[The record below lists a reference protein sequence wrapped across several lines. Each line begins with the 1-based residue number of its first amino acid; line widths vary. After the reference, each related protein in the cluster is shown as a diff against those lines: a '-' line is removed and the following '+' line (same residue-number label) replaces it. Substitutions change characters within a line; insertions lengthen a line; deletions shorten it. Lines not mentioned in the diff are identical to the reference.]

1 MCLTDSGIQIQVRN
15 VDEGVDDDEDEI
27 EDDFEDIRERDFS
40 EDSDFGRGFNYK
52 QKDFSKFLDRDEI
65 KDDTD
70 SLLAADLMDEDE
82 SYFDDTDP
90 VERSAFEEAT
100 NYFLTGKSDAYDKDD
115 LRRLYKSKE
124 KIVDSEDVSDSDDAV
139 AKMVLAVADSI
150 IRLPKITGSLFRKAK
165 TGGRKMR
172 ENMIVEDDDDNG

>member
-1 MCLTDSGIQIQVRN
+1 M
-15 VDEGVDDDEDEI
+15 DDDLDDNYSSHWGSEDEDEDN
-27 EDDFEDIRERDFS
+27 EDDLEDIRERDFL
-40 EDSDFGRGFNYK
+40 EDSDFDKGFNYK
-52 QKDFSKFLDRDEI
+52 QKDFSKFLDSDEI
-65 KDDTD
+65 KDETD
-70 SLLAADLMDEDE
+70 SLLAEDLMDEDE

-100 NYFLTGKSDAYDKDD
+100 NYFLTGKSDVYAKDD

-124 KIVDSEDVSDSDDAV
+124 KIVDSEDVSDTDDAV
-139 AKMVLAVADSI
+139 AKMILAVADGI